1 MGSGNEYQR
10 AKEMKSIWFLLL
22 PLEYP
27 KPYQIN
33 DALDVENANV
43 AELKHWELAPYNAMF
58 LQRKC
63 RLWLHDE

>member
-1 MGSGNEYQR
+1 M
-10 AKEMKSIWFLLL
+10 

-43 AELKHWELAPYNAMF
+43 AELKHWELAHY
-58 LQRKC
+58 KC
-63 RLWLHDE
+63 NVSSKKKM